1 MSHDRCYDH
10 KCRACSKC
18 ADTDDTETLRR
29 EVERLHVVVD
39 QEARARQ
46 HAESEVARLKS
57 YIAAGVGG
65 VPAKP
70 RQIQCDQPEGHARV
84 AASGA
89 NVLPPGPT
97 VCEYGQRHGVGSAS

>member
-18 ADTDDTETLRR
+18 AETLTVTFPSGIEAKFEPGDAAYVLAQ
-29 EVERLHVVVD
+29 EVERLRVVVD

-57 YIAAGVGG
+57 YIANGVGG
-65 VPAKP
+65 
-70 RQIQCDQPEGHARV
+70 
-84 AASGA
+84 AS
-89 NVLPPGPT
+89 
-97 VCEYGQRHGVGSAS
+97 

>member
-10 KCRACSKC
+10 KCRACTKC

-46 HAESEVARLKS
+46 AAESEVARLKS
-57 YIAAGVGG
+57 YIANGVGG
-65 VPAKP
+65 
-70 RQIQCDQPEGHARV
+70 
-84 AASGA
+84 AS
-89 NVLPPGPT
+89 
-97 VCEYGQRHGVGSAS
+97 